1 MLQNTRIESIT
12 HLLHAYNRPGTLIV
26 MNGLY
31 PSLFAHGIAVAL
43 SPLPI
48 AALIFLLLSNR
59 PKSNSIGFLAGW
71 FVALIV
77 NVSLFA
83 FLFGASGVPQGG
95 DPIGVKVFHGVLG
108 VILILFAFSEW
119 RKRPKKGQKPVVPK
133 WMLAVASFSPT
144 KSFLIAVGLVTIN
157 AKNTVLD
164 VAVGDMI
171 NNKAGNLA
179 ETIVAILVF
188 SFIASLSILIPVAA
202 FLLFGAQ
209 LKGTLNRVN
218 SFFIAYSNVI
228 LSVLFLI
235 LGVGILLKA
244 F

>member
-1 MLQNTRIESIT
+1 
-12 HLLHAYNRPGTLIV
+12 
-26 MNGLY
+26 MNGLF
-31 PSLFAHGIAVAL
+31 PNLLTHGIAVAL

-59 PKSNSIGFLAGW
+59 PKANSIGFLLGW

-77 NVSLFA
+77 NVSIFA
-83 FLFGASGVPQGG
+83 YLFGASHVPAGG
-95 DPIGVKVFHGVLG
+95 DPIGVRVFHGVLG
-108 VILILFAFSEW
+108 VILVLFAINEW
-119 RKRPKKGQKPVVPK
+119 RRRPRKGKKPSVPK
-133 WMLAVASFSPT
+133 WMLTVAGFTPT

-164 VAVGDMI
+164 VAVGDLI

-179 ETIVAILVF
+179 ETIIAILIF
-188 SFIASLSILIPVAA
+188 SFIASLSILIPVLA
-202 FLLFGAQ
+202 FLLFGNQ
-209 LKGTLNRVN
+209 LKEMLNKVN
-218 SFFIAYSNVI
+218 TFFINYSNVI

-235 LGVGILLKA
+235 LGIGILLKA